1 MICPQHLTEWNQF
14 LSPLASRF
22 ADVGEQLGR
31 QIGAGP
37 QHRNEQ
43 FQIAPHDGGDV
54 VTQCLV
60 REQPVE
66 GDVAVD
72 QIDCLNDQW
81 MGALRQSV
89 GQRSATNQDRL
100 ERQIFVS

>member
-1 MICPQHLTEWNQF
+1 
-14 LSPLASRF
+14 
-22 ADVGEQLGR
+22 
-31 QIGAGP
+31 
-37 QHRNEQ
+37 
-43 FQIAPHDGGDV
+43 
-54 VTQCLV
+54 
-60 REQPVE
+60 
-66 GDVAVD
+66 VD